1 MKKRKI
7 FSLTGARADYGR
19 LKPVWK
25 AIQAHPGLE
34 LIIAATGI
42 HLLEKF
48 GYTLKHLLED
58 GFKPDYCVD
67 IFRER
72 ESDLSITKALG
83 RGILELTEIIN
94 ECKPDIVFVLGD
106 RSEMLIP
113 AIIGTH
119 LNIPVAH
126 MAGGFV
132 TEGVV
137 DEVVRHSLTKMSHI
151 HFATSRDCAQRIIK
165 MGEEEWRVH
174 FVGSPAIDLLFSMKY
189 ETKETLFKRFYLD
202 PASPLLIV
210 TYHPVTTEAENSRK
224 QVSVLIDALKHVHA
238 QTIITYPNIDNGGLA
253 IIEELEKLEGVEP
266 FRIVKNLSTET
277 YLNFLKYADLMV
289 GNSSSG
295 FIEAPYFYLP
305 AINVGNRQMGRQKY
319 DNIINV
325 DFDAYRIADVIQ
337 ELLHDRA
344 MRERL
349 KETFDYPY
357 GNGAAG
363 QNTAKILADVL
374 MDRTLVQKKITF

>member
-25 AIQAHPGLE
+25 AIHVHPQLE
-34 LIIAATGI
+34 LLIAVTGM
-42 HLLEKF
+42 HLLEKC
-48 GYTLKHLLED
+48 GYTIKHILED

-67 IFRER
+67 IFREHDG
-72 ESDLSITKALG
+72 DLSMPRAMG
-83 RGILELTEIIN
+83 HGILEFTEIIN
-94 ECKPDIVFVLGD
+94 KCKPDIIFVLGD

-126 MAGGFV
+126 MGGGFV

-137 DEVVRHSLTKMSHI
+137 DEVIRHSLTKMSHI

-165 MGEEEWRVH
+165 MGEEGRRVH

-189 ETKETLFKRFYLD
+189 ETKETLFKRFHLD
-202 PASPLLIV
+202 PDAPLLMV
-210 TYHPVTTEAENSRK
+210 TYHPVTTEAEDSRK
-224 QVSVLIDALKHVHA
+224 QVSELIDALKRVQVQA
-238 QTIITYPNIDNGGLA
+238 IITYPNIDYGGRA
-253 IIEELEKLEGVEP
+253 IIEELEKLEGIEP
-266 FRIVKNLSTET
+266 FRLVKNLTTET

-305 AINVGNRQMGRQKY
+305 AVNIGNRQMGRQKY

-325 DFDAYRIADVIQ
+325 DFNACCIADAIQ
-337 ELLHDRA
+337 EHLHDNA

-349 KETFDYPY
+349 KESFDYPY
-357 GNGAAG
+357 GKGTAG
-363 QNTAKILADVL
+363 QNTARVLADVL
-374 MDRTLVQKKITF
+374 IDRSLIQKRIAF